1 MSLKIMPVPPIPEEM
16 VRVAQAAFPHGTLL
30 IQIRDGLGTLYTD
43 EDFAD
48 LFPSHGQPAKA
59 PWRLALVCVFQFLE
73 GLTDRQAA
81 DAVRSRLDWKYA
93 LSLELTDPG
102 FDHTVLSEFR
112 TRLIQGRAEQRL
124 LDVVLDHAQACGWL
138 KARGR
143 QRTDSTHV
151 LAASRMLR
159 RLEVVGETL
168 RHVLNVLAEVAPGWL
183 SSQELPVE
191 WGARYGRRVEEYR
204 LPKSKAE
211 REGYANQ
218 VGADGWRLLAALDD
232 PATPT
237 WLRDLPAVATL
248 RQVWA
253 QQYHPQ
259 APEDPEGPDG
269 TEGQR
274 GNISGNKGA
283 GTWRQNEAL
292 PPASQIYNSPYDPEA
307 RYGKKRESHWV
318 GYKAHLTETCDPKLP
333 RLIVQA
339 LTTVGSTS
347 DEVTLTAIHAQLA
360 QAQRLPQTHLVD
372 AGYIDADGLAA
383 AQRRFQVEV
392 VGPTRGNFRWQ
403 ARDRQ
408 GFEGRQFQLDWAA
421 QQAICPQG
429 HTSVSWHTSYDWRPG
444 REHEMITVHFARAD
458 CQRCPCHRSCTRAA
472 SRTLTLHPHHE
483 EVALRAARQREQA
496 AGFAAAYAPRAGVE
510 ATYAQAL
517 RRCGLRRSR
526 YYGHAKTHLQHLLT
540 ATALNL
546 LRLGNW
552 LTGTPLALTRESAFT
567 QFMTQAA

>member
-1 MSLKIMPVPPIPEEM
+1 MSLRIMPIPPVPEETA
-16 VRVAQAAFPHGTLL
+16 RVGQAAFPHGTLL

-59 PWRLALVCVFQFLE
+59 PWRLALVSVFQFLE

-93 LSLELTDPG
+93 LSLDLTDSG

-112 TRLIQGRAEQRL
+112 TRLLRRGAEQRL
-124 LDVVLDHAQACGWL
+124 LDVVLEQARTRGWL
-138 KARGR
+138 KERGQ

-151 LAASRMLR
+151 LAASRMLK

-168 RHVLNVLAEVAPGWL
+168 RHTLNVLAEVAPVWL
-183 SSQELPVE
+183 SSQQLPAEWVE
-191 WGARYGRRVEEYR
+191 RYGRRVEEYR
-204 LPKSKAE
+204 LPKGVAE
-211 REGYANQ
+211 RERYANQ
-218 VGADGWRLLAALDD
+218 VGADGWRILEALDD
-232 PATPT
+232 PATPP
-237 WLRDLPAVATL
+237 WLRDLPVVATL

-253 QQYHPQ
+253 QPYHPKE
-259 APEDPEGPDG
+259 PEDPEGA
-269 TEGQR
+269 EGQA
-274 GNISGNKGA
+274 GNTGNKRA
-283 GTWRQNEAL
+283 GTWRQREDL
-292 PPASQIYNSPYDPEA
+292 PPSSQIHNSPYDPEA

-318 GYKAHLTETCDPKLP
+318 GYKAHLTETCDPELP

-339 LTTVGSTS
+339 TTTVGSTS
-347 DEVTLTAIHAQLA
+347 DEVTLTAIHEQLA

-372 AGYIDADGLAA
+372 AGYVDADGLAA
-383 AQRRFQVEV
+383 AQRHFQVEV
-392 VGPTRGNFRWQ
+392 VGPTRGNWRWQ
-403 ARDRQ
+403 ARDQ
-408 GFEGRQFQLDWAA
+408 KGFDGHQFRIDWAA
-421 QQAICPQG
+421 QHVICPQG
-429 HTSVSWHTSYDWRPG
+429 HTSLSWHTSYDRRPG

-458 CQRCPCHRSCTRAA
+458 CQPCPCHRLCTRAA
-472 SRTLTLHPHHE
+472 ARTLTLHPRDE
-483 EVALRAARQREQA
+483 ELALRAARLREQA
-496 AGFAAAYAPRAGVE
+496 PRFATAYAPRAGVE

-552 LTGTPLALTRESAFT
+552 LTGTPLASTRESAFT
-567 QFMTQAA
+567 QFMTMAQAA